1 MRRALY
7 NRTRRRWRSEKTE
20 LKKASQ
26 NRNSIHKGLISF
38 YGVLCISLAFT
49 VFAWG
54 TGYKLSLYTT
64 DHQSSPAKL
73 CTRGSDPA
81 KNALDHAAGG
91 NGVAQA
97 PLSIA
102 VLFSL
107 PEEIENYSFDRL
119 GHEAIS
125 GLSPLN
131 RAPILYLRPPPDE
144 GRTLG

>member
-1 MRRALY
+1 MARRSSRARKFGVSRGFKLECVCQT
-7 NRTRRRWRSEKTE
+7 RT
-20 LKKASQ
+20 
-26 NRNSIHKGLISF
+26 SIHKGIISF
-38 YGVLCISLAFT
+38 YGVLCIALAFA

-81 KNALDHAAGG
+81 KNALDQTASG
-91 NGVAQA
+91 NAVAHA
-97 PLSIA
+97 PLGMA

-107 PEEIENYSFDRL
+107 PQGTEDCTSDRL
-119 GHEAIS
+119 SDEAVS
-125 GLSPLN
+125 DLSPLS

-144 GRTLG
+144 GRTLD